1 MSKQTTKIT
10 PILKWVG
17 GKRGLLSSL
26 IDLMP
31 DSYSAYYEPFL
42 GGGAL
47 FFDQKPAKAVVSDSN
62 SELINLYSVVK
73 SDVES
78 LIESLKQHENTSEYF
93 YEIRAKDRDE
103 SVWDAMTDL
112 ERASRM
118 LYLNKTCYNGLY
130 RVNSQGQVN
139 TPFGNYKKPNY
150 CPESDL
156 RLMSAYLNSK
166 GISLL
171 CCDYRKAVETACKGD
186 FVYFDPPYDPI
197 SETAAYTG
205 YTSNGFNKQN
215 QMELCETCKEL
226 DAKGVMFMLSN
237 SATDFIK
244 GLYSDFDVHIV
255 KAKRA
260 INCKGDG
267 RGAVDEVIV
276 RNYES

>member
-1 MSKQTTKIT
+1 MTKKDAKIT

-31 DSYSAYYEPFL
+31 DSYSTYYEPFL

-47 FFDQKPAKAVVSDSN
+47 FFDQRPAKAVVSDSN

-73 SDVES
+73 SNVDS
-78 LIESLKQHENTSEYF
+78 LIESLKQHENTSDYF
-93 YEIRAKDRDE
+93 YEIRAKDRDKDI
-103 SVWDAMTDL
+103 WDSMTDV

-130 RVNSQGQVN
+130 RVNSLGQVN
-139 TPFGNYKKPNY
+139 TPFGGYKNPNY

-156 RLMSAYLNSK
+156 RLMSSYLNEED
-166 GISLL
+166 ITLL
-171 CCDYRKAVETACKGD
+171 CCDYRKAVETASKGD

-197 SETAAYTG
+197 SDTAAYTG
-205 YTSNGFNKQN
+205 YTSSGFNKQN
-215 QMELCETCKEL
+215 QIELCETCKEL
-226 DAKGVMFMLSN
+226 DSKGVMFMLSN
-237 SATDFIK
+237 SATEFIK
-244 GLYSDFDVHIV
+244 GLYSSFDIQIV

-276 RNYES
+276 RNY